1 MLGMHRYLIAVC
13 AEPVIVQRQKSNVSI
28 IYLFGGEKVNFLLP
42 LIRQTRHD
50 DFKTMLEV
58 AVLLFNSDTQHK
70 NNLNSR

>member
-28 IYLFGGEKVNFLLP
+28 IYLFGGVLLP

-70 NNLNSR
+70 K

>member
-13 AEPVIVQRQKSNVSI
+13 AEPVIFQRQKSNVSI
-28 IYLFGGEKVNFLLP
+28 IYFFGGEKVNFLLP

-70 NNLNSR
+70 K